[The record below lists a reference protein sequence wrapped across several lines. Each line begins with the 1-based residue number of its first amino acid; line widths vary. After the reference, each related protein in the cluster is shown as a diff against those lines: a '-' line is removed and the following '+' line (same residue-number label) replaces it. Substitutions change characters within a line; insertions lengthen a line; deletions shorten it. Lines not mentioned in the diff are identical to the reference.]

1 MRGTESAPL
10 YNWLKPG
17 EAAPPTSD
25 LAPKPSLDAPFVFTG
40 SGAEYF
46 RIWII
51 NVVLTIVTLGIY
63 SAWAKVRKASYFARN
78 TRLLGDSFEFT
89 ANPWAILR
97 GRLLALVLLG
107 FYTFAFEFSLTIGLV
122 ATAALLA
129 TAPLLFASATR
140 FRLRNTRWRAL
151 RFDFTASGA
160 DAYRTALIVIALW
173 ISSTV
178 FGALGGLMSGAI
190 AAGVAG
196 LLLPWMHHRMKAFQ
210 HRHVW
215 FAGNASQ
222 FRSALGRFYLTYL
235 IAGVSLFLAGVV
247 AAIAGGALAVALS
260 RSGNARVIGTIIGL
274 AAGALGYLA
283 TWPYFASR
291 IQRIVWE
298 RTTLGPFSFT
308 TRSLFR
314 ALGGAALAGLLWG
327 DYSSVASHAAILF
340 GQLDYSRS
348 DETEADEFAIA
359 ALRRAGISP
368 AALARFFWKI
378 ESRASGQHDVPGWA
392 STHPD
397 SGSRAKHAE
406 EAADADDE
414 AAASAPSR

>member
-1 MRGTESAPL
+1 MVNGQLAPL
-10 YNWLKPG
+10 DDWRMLEGPVQPRGDGSPG
-17 EAAPPTSD
+17 TTMQAP
-25 LAPKPSLDAPFVFTG
+25 LAFTG
-40 SGAEYF
+40 HGGEYF
-46 RIWII
+46 RIWIV

-97 GRLLALVLLG
+97 GRLLALMLLG
-107 FYTFAFEFSLTIGLV
+107 IYTFAFEFSLTIGLV

-235 IAGVSLFLAGVV
+235 IASVFFFLTGVV

-308 TRSLFR
+308 TTIAFRSLLPIAARNF
-314 ALGGAALAGLLWG
+314 ALFVVTAGLYWPFASIAWAR
-327 DYSSVASHAAILF
+327 YRIQCMSVASSESPDEALAA
-340 GQLDYSRS
+340 LDPGASRS
-348 DETEADEFAIA
+348 TLGEGAVDFF
-359 ALRRAGISP
+359 GID
-368 AALARFFWKI
+368 L
-378 ESRASGQHDVPGWA
+378 GW
-392 STHPD
+392 
-397 SGSRAKHAE
+397 
-406 EAADADDE
+406 
-414 AAASAPSR
+414 